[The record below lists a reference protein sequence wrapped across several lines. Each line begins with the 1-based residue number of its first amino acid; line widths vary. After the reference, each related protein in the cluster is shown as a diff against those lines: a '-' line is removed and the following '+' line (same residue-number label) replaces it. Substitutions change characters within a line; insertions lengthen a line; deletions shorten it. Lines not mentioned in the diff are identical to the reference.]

1 LYNIFRLTKK
11 EKQDLENYK
20 VDFLNLELEDD
31 IEMTIDYAEE
41 SGKSLYSSFS
51 FNNKYTEDQLNL
63 FILKLNEI
71 CILKN

>member
-1 LYNIFRLTKK
+1 
-11 EKQDLENYK
+11 
-20 VDFLNLELEDD
+20 
-31 IEMTIDYAEE
+31 MTIDYAEE